1 MCESLF
7 SQKSECVFQQMCAI
21 AELNGVVL
29 LSVVRTQMQPANQ
42 MVSVFTL
49 YCEIER
55 KETAKVIKIV
65 KQLNNPNPS
74 IVFTYVYVIIKQI
87 EYRGDFKLHQKS
99 EMFANVI
106 LPSAVRMSLQ
116 MSTVINEGS
125 RLTYENKCSAGNNS
139 NDNPFSYLHKS

>member
-74 IVFTYVYVIIKQI
+74 TVFAFVHVIIKQI
-87 EYRGDFKLHQKS
+87 EDRGEFKL
-99 EMFANVI
+99 
-106 LPSAVRMSLQ
+106 LY
-116 MSTVINEGS
+116 T
-125 RLTYENKCSAGNNS
+125 
-139 NDNPFSYLHKS
+139 

>member
-29 LSVVRTQMQPANQ
+29 LSVVRTQMLPANQ
-42 MVSVFTL
+42 MVSVFTI

-74 IVFTYVYVIIKQI
+74 KSVYLYYCLIIKQI
-87 EYRGDFKLHQKS
+87 EYSKYFKPK
-99 EMFANVI
+99 
-106 LPSAVRMSLQ
+106 
-116 MSTVINEGS
+116 
-125 RLTYENKCSAGNNS
+125 K
-139 NDNPFSYLHKS
+139 